1 MFYYLLS
8 IPLLTKERR
17 TKTISN
23 SSFSFRLGIEGE
35 REFKSKLSEINQNM
49 KVLGS
54 ELKVVSS
61 AFDGQEKSVR
71 SLSARNDVLKK
82 TVDEQKEKVRLLT
95 EALQNASESFGENDR
110 SFIYQTNILVKC
122 YSLHIRI

>member
-1 MFYYLLS
+1 M
-8 IPLLTKERR
+8 
-17 TKTISN
+17 SN
-23 SSFSFRLGIEGE
+23 SSFGFRLGIEGE

-71 SLSARNDVLKK
+71 SLSARNEVLKK

-110 SFIYQTNILVKC
+110 SFIYQANILVKC

>member
-1 MFYYLLS
+1 M
-8 IPLLTKERR
+8 
-17 TKTISN
+17 
-23 SSFSFRLGIEGE
+23 SSTFGFRLGIEGE
-35 REFKSKLSEINQNM
+35 REIKSKLYEINQNM

-61 AFDGQEKSVR
+61 ACDGQERNVR

-95 EALQNASESFGENDR
+95 EALQNASESFGENYR
-110 SFIYQTNILVKC
+110 SFIYHTNILVKC